1 MQETGVSSMENIQ
14 GWFWIEGSVQAFL
27 RSQWPAKHRH
37 LLPEAIT
44 DLEADGVAI
53 AWAAGKASSP
63 PINSGIHLPFW
74 SKKVVPGLTVAATIS
89 WLSRMLA
96 EAERETS
103 DDVEKAKIGS
113 SVSSTDP
120 IAVDDETPM
129 DDAPAEDVGGS
140 ADYYGDSTF
149 SNGKYV
155 GKYSDSGEGRGV
167 AF

>member
-1 MQETGVSSMENIQ
+1 MENIQ

-53 AWAAGKASSP
+53 PWAAGKASSP

-74 SKKVVPGLTVAATIS
+74 SKKVVPGLTVVATIA
-89 WLSRMLA
+89 WLQGMLA
-96 EAERETS
+96 EAPERETS
-103 DDVEKAKIGS
+103 DNIEKAKSGS
-113 SVSSTDP
+113 SVSSTDTVS
-120 IAVDDETPM
+120 VDDETPM
-129 DDAPAEDVGGS
+129 DDAPADDVGGS
-140 ADYYGDSTF
+140 ADYGDSSF

>member
-74 SKKVVPGLTVAATIS
+74 SKKVVPGLTVAATIA
-89 WLSRMLA
+89 WLQRMLA
-96 EAERETS
+96 EAEGETS
-103 DDVEKAKIGS
+103 DNVEKAKSGS

-120 IAVDDETPM
+120 VAVDDETPM
-129 DDAPAEDVGGS
+129 NDAPADDVGGS
-140 ADYYGDSTF
+140 ADYGDSSF
-149 SNGKYV
+149 SNGIYV
-155 GKYSDSGEGRGV
+155 SKYSDSGEGRGV